1 MCVCV
6 CVCVCEC
13 VSVSVCVWFVSS
25 AADAGYSSVGGES
38 LQVCTNR
45 PVYSPMWSPCL
56 VLMYFSMQAKVLD
69 GEAGG

>member
-6 CVCVCEC
+6 CVCV
-13 VSVSVCVWFVSS
+13 WFVSS
-25 AADAGYSSVGGES
+25 TADAGYPSVGGES
-38 LQVCTNR
+38 LQVRTNR

>member
-6 CVCVCEC
+6 CVCVC
-13 VSVSVCVWFVSS
+13 VWFVSS
-25 AADAGYSSVGGES
+25 TADAGYPSVGGES
-38 LQVCTNR
+38 LQVRTNR